1 MFVSS
6 ALIYVS
12 CAMRFP
18 LFSLIIT
25 CSLLVFLPGKH
36 AFGQEKKEKSSFS
49 KVPATQ
55 DYLENADANFE
66 KNPKYALSNIEK
78 ALEKAIREKDVQ
90 SEAKAYQLLGKLN
103 LSQGLYKQAVLDFRK
118 AVEKYTLL
126 KNSPEIW
133 ETNKLLAQALE
144 KNGDLAEA
152 EKIYAQL
159 LEQAERKKDTDKI
172 VETRKSLGRVSNEK
186 GEYSKA
192 LDEYEKVLDLEES
205 RQNSSGQIYANKAI
219 GEVYEKQNRNEEA
232 LEFYTKSEA
241 IARETDDEKNVI
253 SASKNIKEVYRKEG
267 RVEDELTIRK
277 RSLSGFLADNN
288 DSAAS
293 EEYNQIASLYLK
305 KDNPDM
311 ALNFLGDALILSKKA
326 GNLQKET
333 ETYLALSKAY
343 RQKAQYKNALSYY
356 EQYVIH
362 SDSLKKQTE
371 NRLAS
376 KIELSQELSLRQKK
390 IEFLEKDLALNNQAM
405 ALLQN
410 EKQLQR
416 LVIYSLG
423 AVLLVFGFA
432 SVAIYRISR
441 KRRRANLLL
450 ALKSLRTQ
458 MNPHFIF
465 NALNSV
471 NSFIAQSNERAA
483 NKYLSD
489 FSRLMREVME
499 NSQHDFIPLSTE
511 IKILELYMALEHARF
526 TDKFEYSLE
535 VDPSL
540 DRDSVFLPPM
550 LVQPYVENAVWHGLR
565 YLEGKGQLKV
575 SFKKAEDTLQIVVQD
590 NGIGRKK
597 SAEIKTI
604 NQKTRISTGLK
615 NTENRIGLINEIH
628 HTGLKVEVTDLDSV
642 SGTGTEVHIEIPL
655 SNLE

>member
-25 CSLLVFLPGKH
+25 CSLLLFLPDQIV
-36 AFGQEKKEKSSFS
+36 FGQEKKEKSSFR
-49 KVPATQ
+49 KAPASA
-55 DYLENADANFE
+55 DYLESAESNYE
-66 KNPKYALSNIEK
+66 KNPKGALSNIEK
-78 ALEKAIREKDVQ
+78 ALETAIREKDVQ
-90 SEAKAYQLLGKLN
+90 GEAKAYQLLGKLN
-103 LSQGLYKQAVLDFRK
+103 FSQGLYKQAVLDFRK
-118 AVEKYTLL
+118 AAEKFQLV
-126 KNSPEIW
+126 KNSQEIW

-152 EKIYAQL
+152 EKIYSQL
-159 LEQAERKKDTDKI
+159 LEQAERKKDTDRI
-172 VETRKSLGRVSNEK
+172 VEARKSLGRVSNEK

-205 RQNSSGQIYANKAI
+205 RQNSSGQIDANKAI
-219 GEVYEKQNRNEEA
+219 GEVYENQNRNEEA

-241 IARETDDEKNVI
+241 IARETRDEKKVI
-253 SASKNIKEVYRKEG
+253 SASKNIKEVFRKEG
-267 RVEDELTIRK
+267 RVEDELSIRK
-277 RSLSGFLADNN
+277 RSLQSFLADNN

-293 EEYNQIASLYLK
+293 EEFNQIAALYLK
-305 KDNPDM
+305 KSNPDK
-311 ALNFLGDALILSKKA
+311 ALTYLDDALKLSQKA

-343 RQKAQYKNALSYY
+343 RQKEQYKNALSYY
-356 EQYVIH
+356 EQYVTH

-371 NRLAS
+371 SRLAS
-376 KIELSQELSLRQKK
+376 KMELSQELSLRQKK

-405 ALLQN
+405 ALLRN
-410 EKQLQR
+410 EKKLQG

-511 IKILELYMALEHARF
+511 IRILELYMALEHARF
-526 TDKFEYSLE
+526 TDKFDYKLE
-535 VDPSL
+535 IDPAL

-565 YLEGKGQLKV
+565 YLDGKGMLKV
-575 SFKKAEDTLQIVVQD
+575 SFKKDEDKLQIVVQD

-604 NQKTRISTGLK
+604 NQKSRISTGLK

-628 HTGLKVEVTDLDSV
+628 HTGLKVEVSDLDTKNQ
-642 SGTGTEVHIEIPL
+642 SGTVVSIEIPL